1 MSTTVKENKM
11 GYMPENKLLLS
22 MSIPMMLSMLIQALY
37 NIVDGLF
44 VAGISP
50 EQYELTAVNLAFPA
64 QNLMIAVSV
73 GAGVGINALISR
85 NLGIGNREKAD
96 KIAGQGLF
104 LAILSYLLFATI
116 GVALVRPYFNLMTA
130 DIAAEAGKTQVIE
143 MGVKYLRIC
152 FIASFGLF
160 CQVVHEKY
168 MQSTGKTML
177 SMTIQTVGAILNIV
191 LDPILIYG
199 WFGLPAMGIA
209 GAAYATVIGQI
220 ASALIGIYLQKTKND
235 EITLKFENV
244 KPDIKIISE
253 ILKIGFP
260 SILMNSIG
268 SFMTASFNKIIM
280 PLSKYAVNVFGIYFK
295 LQSFIFMPVF
305 GFNNGMISI
314 VSYNYGA
321 RKKKRLIRTI
331 KLGLIYAVSMMLFG
345 FALFQIFPDVFLGM
359 FNLSDEAINTVGIPA
374 LRTISISFIF
384 AGFSIICSAVFQ
396 AFGYSLFSMFVS
408 IGRQLVT
415 LLPVA
420 YLLSLTGNVNYVW
433 WAYPTAEIVCV
444 ILSVIF
450 YIYIYKKKIKPIPD
464 EVNS

>member
-1 MSTTVKENKM
+1 M

-73 GAGVGINALISR
+73 GVGVGINALISR
-85 NLGIGNREKAD
+85 NLGFGNHEKAN
-96 KIAGQGLF
+96 KIAGQGALI
-104 LAILSYLLFATI
+104 AIISYILFATV
-116 GVALVRPYFNLMTA
+116 GTMATRPYFTLMTT
-130 DIAAEAGKTQVIE
+130 DITDPVARETIID
-143 MGVKYLRIC
+143 MGVSYLSIC

-177 SMTIQTVGAILNIV
+177 SMTTQAVGAIVNII
-191 LDPILIYG
+191 LDPILING
-199 WFGLPAMGIA
+199 FFVIPALGVA

-220 ASALIGIYLQKTKND
+220 VSAIVGIILQQTKNR
-235 EITLKFENV
+235 ELVIKLENI
-244 KPDIKIISE
+244 KPDVKIIGE
-253 ILKIGFP
+253 IFKIGLP

-280 PLSKYAVNVFGIYFK
+280 ALSEYAVNVFGIYFK
-295 LQSFIFMPVF
+295 LQSFVFMPVF

-321 RKKKRLIRTI
+321 RKKKRMLRTV
-331 KLGLIYAVSMMLFG
+331 KLGLIYAVSFMLVG
-345 FALFQIFPDVFLGM
+345 FALFQIFPDVFLSM
-359 FNLSDEAINTVGIPA
+359 FNLSEEAINTVGVPA

-396 AFGYSLFSMFVS
+396 AFGYSLFSMLVS

-420 YLLSLTGNVNYVW
+420 YLLALTGNVNNVW
-433 WAYPTAEIVCV
+433 WAFPIAEFVCLV
-444 ILSVIF
+444 LSVIF
-450 YIYIYKKKIKPIPD
+450 YIYIYKHKIATIPD
-464 EVNS
+464 DAHASR

>member
-1 MSTTVKENKM
+1 MSAQVKENKM

-73 GAGVGINALISR
+73 GVGVGINALISR
-85 NLGIGNREKAD
+85 NLGIGNHKKAN
-96 KIAGQGLF
+96 KIAGQGMF
-104 LAILSYLLFATI
+104 LAIISYILFAVVGTLI
-116 GVALVRPYFNLMTA
+116 ARPYFDLMTA
-130 DIAAEAGKTQVIE
+130 DIAESAGKARVIE
-143 MGVKYLRIC
+143 YGVQYLRIC
-152 FIASFGLF
+152 FIASLGLF
-160 CQVVHEKY
+160 LQVVHEKY
-168 MQSTGKTML
+168 MQSTGKTTL
-177 SMTIQTVGAILNIV
+177 SMTTQLVGAIVNII
-191 LDPILIYG
+191 LDPIMIYG
-199 WFGLPAMGIA
+199 FLGIPAMGIA

-220 ASALIGIYLQKTKND
+220 VSAIVGIILHQKKNK
-235 EITLKFENV
+235 EIDFKFDDV
-244 KPDIKIISE
+244 KPDTKIIGE
-253 ILKIGFP
+253 IFNIGLP

-268 SFMTASFNKIIM
+268 SFMTAAFNKIIM
-280 PLSKYAVNVFGIYFK
+280 PLSEYAVNVFGIYFK
-295 LQSFIFMPVF
+295 LQSFVFMPVF

-314 VSYNYGA
+314 ISYNYGA
-321 RKKKRLIRTI
+321 RKKKRVLRTT
-331 KLGLIYAVSMMLFG
+331 KLGLVYAVSMMLFG
-345 FALFQIFPDVFLGM
+345 FLLFQVFPDTFLRM
-359 FNLSDEAINTVGIPA
+359 FNMSEEAINTIGVPA

-420 YLLSLTGNVNYVW
+420 YLLALTGDINKVW
-433 WAYPTAEIVCV
+433 FAYPIAEVVCV
-444 ILSVIF
+444 ALSVVF
-450 YIYIYKKKIKPIPD
+450 YIYIYKKKIKTLPD
-464 EVNS
+464 DIV

>member
-1 MSTTVKENKM
+1 MSTAVKENKM

-44 VAGISP
+44 VAGISL

-73 GAGVGINALISR
+73 GIGVGINALISR
-85 NLGIGNREKAD
+85 NLGIGNHKKAN

-104 LAILSYLLFATI
+104 LAIMSYLLFAVI
-116 GVALVRPYFNLMTA
+116 GTALVKPYFELMTA
-130 DIAAEAGKTQVIE
+130 DISESDGKAIVIE
-143 MGVKYLRIC
+143 YGVQYLKIC
-152 FIASFGLF
+152 FLASFGLF
-160 CQVVHEKY
+160 AQVVHEKF
-168 MQSTGKTML
+168 MQSTGKTTL
-177 SMTIQTVGAILNIV
+177 SMATQTVGAIANII

-199 WFGLPAMGIA
+199 AGLGIA

-220 ASALIGIYLQKTKND
+220 ISAIVGIILHQKKNK
-235 EITLKFENV
+235 ELSFTLEDV
-244 KPDIKIISE
+244 KPDKKVIGE
-253 ILKIGFP
+253 IFNIGLP

-268 SFMTASFNKIIM
+268 SFMTAAFNKIIM
-280 PLSKYAVNVFGIYFK
+280 ALSPYAVNVFGIYFK

-321 RKKKRLIRTI
+321 RKKKRVLRTI

-345 FALFQIFPDVFLGM
+345 FALFQLFPDVFLAM
-359 FNLSDEAINTVGIPA
+359 FNMSDEAINTVGIPA

-384 AGFSIICSAVFQ
+384 AGFSIICAAVFQ
-396 AFGYSLFSMFVS
+396 AFGFSLFAMFVS

-420 YLLSLTGNVNYVW
+420 YLLSLTGDVNNVW
-433 WAYPTAEIVCV
+433 WAFPIAEVVCV
-444 ILSVIF
+444 VLSVVF
-450 YIYIYKKKIKPIPD
+450 YLYIYKRKIKTLPD
-464 EVNS
+464 HN

>member
-1 MSTTVKENKM
+1 M

-50 EQYELTAVNLAFPA
+50 EQFELTAVNLAFPA

-73 GAGVGINALISR
+73 GIGVGINALISR
-85 NLGIGNREKAD
+85 YLGLGNRERAD
-96 KIAGQGLF
+96 KIAGQGAF
-104 LAILSYLLFATI
+104 LAIMSYVLFAVVGTLL
-116 GVALVRPYFNLMTA
+116 AEPYFELMTT
-130 DIAAEAGKTQVIE
+130 DISNELERATVIE
-143 MGVKYLRIC
+143 MGTGYLRIC
-152 FIASFGLF
+152 FLASFGLF

-177 SMTIQTVGAILNIV
+177 SMTTQLVGAIANII
-191 LDPILIYG
+191 LDPIFIYL
-199 WFGLPAMGIA
+199 FGLGVL

-220 ASALIGIYLQKTKND
+220 ISAIVGVVLQHYKNH
-235 EITLKFENV
+235 EIRIKAENI
-244 KPDIKIISE
+244 KPDKRIISE
-253 ILKIGFP
+253 IFKIGLP

-268 SFMTASFNKIIM
+268 SFMTAAFNKIIM
-280 PLSKYAVNVFGIYFK
+280 ALSPYAVNVFGVYFK
-295 LQSFIFMPVF
+295 LQSFVFMPVF

-314 VSYNYGA
+314 VSFNYGA
-321 RKKKRLIRTI
+321 RKKKRMLRTI
-331 KLGLIYAVSMMLFG
+331 KLGLIYAVSFMVFG
-345 FALFQIFPDVFLGM
+345 FALFQIFPGAFLTM
-359 FNLSDEAINTVGIPA
+359 FNLGETAIRSVGIPA

-396 AFGYSLFSMFVS
+396 AFGYSLFSMFIS

-420 YLLSLTGNVNYVW
+420 YLLSLTGDVNKVW
-433 WAYPTAEIVCV
+433 WSYPIAEFVCV
-444 ILSVIF
+444 LLSVIF
-450 YIYIYKKKIKPIPD
+450 YAYIYKHKIKTIPD
-464 EVNS
+464 EVA

>member
-1 MSTTVKENKM
+1 MSTAVKENKM
-11 GYMPENKLLLS
+11 GCMSENKLLLS

-73 GAGVGINALISR
+73 GIGVGINALISR
-85 NLGIGNREKAD
+85 NLGIGNHKKSN

-104 LAILSYLLFATI
+104 LAIMSYLLFAVVGT
-116 GVALVRPYFNLMTA
+116 ALIKPYFELMTA
-130 DIAAEAGKTQVIE
+130 DISETDGKAKIIQY
-143 MGVKYLRIC
+143 GAQYLRIC
-152 FIASFGLF
+152 FLASFGLF
-160 CQVVHEKY
+160 AQVVHEKF
-168 MQSTGKTML
+168 MQSTGKTTL
-177 SMTIQTVGAILNIV
+177 SMITQTVGAIANII
-191 LDPILIYG
+191 LDPILIYVAK
-199 WFGLPAMGIA
+199 LGIA

-220 ASALIGIYLQKTKND
+220 ISAVVGIVLHQKKNK
-235 EITLKFENV
+235 EISFSFEDV
-244 KPDIKIISE
+244 KPDKKVIGE
-253 ILKIGFP
+253 IFNIGLP

-268 SFMTASFNKIIM
+268 SFMTATFNKIIM
-280 PLSKYAVNVFGIYFK
+280 ALSPYAVNVFGIYFK

-321 RKKKRLIRTI
+321 RKKKRVLRTI

-345 FALFQIFPDVFLGM
+345 FALFQLFPDVFLAM
-359 FNLSDEAINTVGIPA
+359 FNMSEEAINTVGIPA

-384 AGFSIICSAVFQ
+384 AGFSIICAAVFQ
-396 AFGYSLFSMFVS
+396 AFGFSLFAMFVS

-420 YLLSLTGNVNYVW
+420 YLLSLTGDVNNVW
-433 WAYPTAEIVCV
+433 WAFPIAEVVCV
-444 ILSVIF
+444 ILSVVF
-450 YIYIYKKKIKPIPD
+450 YVYIYKKKIKTLPD
-464 EVNS
+464 NN

>member
-1 MSTTVKENKM
+1 M

-73 GAGVGINALISR
+73 GVGVGINALISR
-85 NLGIGNREKAD
+85 NLGIGNKAKAN

-104 LAILSYLLFATI
+104 LAIMSYILFAVVGTAI
-116 GVALVRPYFNLMTA
+116 TRPYFELMTL
-130 DIAAEAGKTQVIE
+130 DIAESAGRAQVIE
-143 MGVKYLRIC
+143 YGVRYLRIC

-160 CQVVHEKY
+160 AQVVHEKY
-168 MQSTGKTML
+168 MQATGKTTL
-177 SMTIQTVGAILNIV
+177 SMTTQLVGAISNII

-199 WFGLPAMGIA
+199 WFGLPALGVA
-209 GAAYATVIGQI
+209 GAAYATVTGQI
-220 ASALIGIYLQKTKND
+220 ISAIVGIILQNKKNK
-235 EITLKFENV
+235 EISFTFDDV
-244 KPDIKIISE
+244 KPDGRTIGE
-253 ILKIGFP
+253 IFKIGLP

-268 SFMTASFNKIIM
+268 SFMTAAFNKIIM
-280 PLSKYAVNVFGIYFK
+280 PLSPYAVNVFGIFFK
-295 LQSFIFMPVF
+295 LQSFVFMPVF

-321 RKKKRLIRTI
+321 RKKKRMLRTI
-331 KLGLIYAVSMMLFG
+331 KLGLVYAVSMMLVG
-345 FALFQIFPDVFLGM
+345 FALFQFFPGVFLSM
-359 FNLSDEAINTVGIPA
+359 FNMSEEAINTVGIPA

-396 AFGYSLFSMFVS
+396 AFGYSIFSMFVS

-420 YLLSLTGNVNYVW
+420 YLLSLTGNVNNVW
-433 WAYPTAEIVCV
+433 WAFPIAEVVCV
-444 ILSVIF
+444 ALSVGF
-450 YIYIYKKKIKPIPD
+450 FVHIYRKKIKIIPD
-464 EVNS
+464 TN

>member
-1 MSTTVKENKM
+1 MSTAVKENKM

-44 VAGISP
+44 VAGISL

-73 GAGVGINALISR
+73 GIGVGINALISR
-85 NLGIGNREKAD
+85 NLGIGNHKKAN

-104 LAILSYLLFATI
+104 LAIMSYLLFAVI
-116 GVALVRPYFNLMTA
+116 GIALVKPYFELMTA
-130 DIAAEAGKTQVIE
+130 DISEADGKAIVIE
-143 MGVKYLRIC
+143 YGVQYLKIC
-152 FIASFGLF
+152 FLASFGLF
-160 CQVVHEKY
+160 AQVVHEKF
-168 MQSTGKTML
+168 MQSTGKTTL
-177 SMTIQTVGAILNIV
+177 SMATQTVGAIANII

-199 WFGLPAMGIA
+199 AGLGIA

-220 ASALIGIYLQKTKND
+220 ISAIVGIILHQKKNKELSFTLEDVNPDKKVIG
-235 EITLKFENV
+235 EIFN
-244 KPDIKIISE
+244 
-253 ILKIGFP
+253 IGLP

-268 SFMTASFNKIIM
+268 SFMTAAFNKIIM
-280 PLSKYAVNVFGIYFK
+280 ALSPYAVNVFGIYFK

-321 RKKKRLIRTI
+321 RKKKRVLRTI

-345 FALFQIFPDVFLGM
+345 FALFQLFPDVFLAM
-359 FNLSDEAINTVGIPA
+359 FNMSDEAINTVGIPA

-384 AGFSIICSAVFQ
+384 AGFSIICAAVFQ
-396 AFGYSLFSMFVS
+396 AFGFSLFAMFVS

-420 YLLSLTGNVNYVW
+420 YLLSLTGDVNNVW
-433 WAYPTAEIVCV
+433 WAFPIAEVVCV
-444 ILSVIF
+444 VLSVVF
-450 YIYIYKKKIKPIPD
+450 YLYIYKRKIKTLPD
-464 EVNS
+464 HN

>member
-1 MSTTVKENKM
+1 MSTTVKQNKM

-73 GAGVGINALISR
+73 GIGVGINALISR
-85 NLGIGNREKAD
+85 NLGIGNRKKAN

-104 LAILSYLLFATI
+104 LAIMSYILFAVVGT
-116 GVALVRPYFNLMTA
+116 ALTRPYFELMTA
-130 DIAAEAGKTQVIE
+130 DISEGAGKAQVIQY
-143 MGVKYLRIC
+143 GIQYLRIC
-152 FIASFGLF
+152 FLASFGLF
-160 CQVVHEKY
+160 CQVAHEKF
-168 MQSTGKTML
+168 MQSTGKTTL
-177 SMTIQTVGAILNIV
+177 SMTTQLVGAIANII
-191 LDPILIYG
+191 LDPIMIYG
-199 WFGLPAMGIA
+199 WLGIPALGIA

-220 ASALIGIYLQKTKND
+220 ISAIVGIILQQTKNR
-235 EITLKFENV
+235 EIFFSFDDV
-244 KPDIKIISE
+244 KPDMKIIKE
-253 ILKIGFP
+253 IFNIGLP

-280 PLSKYAVNVFGIYFK
+280 PLSQYAVNVFGIYFK
-295 LQSFIFMPVF
+295 LQSFVFMPIF

-321 RKKKRLIRTI
+321 RKKKRVLRTI
-331 KLGLIYAVSMMLFG
+331 KLGLVYAVSMMLFG
-345 FALFQIFPDVFLGM
+345 FALFQIFPETFLAM
-359 FNLSDEAINTVGIPA
+359 FNMSAEAINTVGVPA

-396 AFGYSLFSMFVS
+396 AFGFSLFSMFVS

-420 YLLSLTGNVNYVW
+420 YLLALTGNVNNVW
-433 WAYPTAEIVCV
+433 WAFPIAEVVCV
-444 ILSVIF
+444 ALSVVF
-450 YIYIYKKKIKPIPD
+450 YIYIYKKKIATIP
-464 EVNS
+464 E

>member
-1 MSTTVKENKM
+1 MSAAIKENKM
-11 GYMPENKLLLS
+11 GYMPETKLLLS

-73 GAGVGINALISR
+73 GIGVGINALISR
-85 NLGIGNREKAD
+85 NLGIGNHKKAN

-104 LAILSYLLFATI
+104 LAIMSYLLFAIVGT
-116 GVALVRPYFNLMTA
+116 ALAKPYFELMTA
-130 DIAAEAGKTQVIE
+130 DISEAEGKIQVIQY
-143 MGVKYLRIC
+143 GVQYLRIC
-152 FIASFGLF
+152 FLASFGLF
-160 CQVVHEKY
+160 AQVAHEKF
-168 MQSTGKTML
+168 MQSTGKTTL
-177 SMTIQTVGAILNIV
+177 SMVTQAVGAICNII

-199 WFGLPAMGIA
+199 AFGIKGLGIT

-220 ASALIGIYLQKTKND
+220 ISAVVGIILHQKKNQELSFTFEDVRPDKKVITEIFNIGL
-235 EITLKFENV
+235 
-244 KPDIKIISE
+244 
-253 ILKIGFP
+253 P

-268 SFMTASFNKIIM
+268 SFMTATFNKIIM
-280 PLSKYAVNVFGIYFK
+280 ALSPYAVNVFGIYFK

-321 RKKKRLIRTI
+321 RKKKRVLRTI
-331 KLGLIYAVSMMLFG
+331 KLGLIYAVSMMIFG
-345 FALFQIFPDVFLGM
+345 FALFQIFPDVFLAM
-359 FNLSDEAINTVGIPA
+359 FNMSKEAIETVGVPA

-384 AGFSIICSAVFQ
+384 AGFSIICAAVFQ
-396 AFGYSLFSMFVS
+396 AFGYSLFAMFVS

-420 YLLSLTGNVNYVW
+420 YLLALTGDVNNVW
-433 WAYPTAEIVCV
+433 WAFPIAEVVCV
-444 ILSVIF
+444 ILSVVF
-450 YIYIYKKKIKPIPD
+450 YIYIYKRKIKTLPD
-464 EVNS
+464 CN

>member
-1 MSTTVKENKM
+1 MSTAVKENKM

-44 VAGISP
+44 VAGISL

-73 GAGVGINALISR
+73 GIGVGINALISR
-85 NLGIGNREKAD
+85 NLGIGNHKKAN

-104 LAILSYLLFATI
+104 LAIMSYLLFAVI
-116 GVALVRPYFNLMTA
+116 GTALVKPYFELMTA
-130 DIAAEAGKTQVIE
+130 DISEADGKAIVIE
-143 MGVKYLRIC
+143 YGVQYLKIC
-152 FIASFGLF
+152 FLASFGLF
-160 CQVVHEKY
+160 AQVVHEKF
-168 MQSTGKTML
+168 MQSTGKTTL
-177 SMTIQTVGAILNIV
+177 SMATQTVGAIANII

-199 WFGLPAMGIA
+199 AGLGIA

-220 ASALIGIYLQKTKND
+220 ISAIVGIILHQKKNK
-235 EITLKFENV
+235 ELSFTLEDV
-244 KPDIKIISE
+244 KPDKRVIGE
-253 ILKIGFP
+253 IFNIGLP

-268 SFMTASFNKIIM
+268 SFMTAAFNKIIM
-280 PLSKYAVNVFGIYFK
+280 ALSPYAVNVFGIYFK

-321 RKKKRLIRTI
+321 RKKKRVLRTI

-345 FALFQIFPDVFLGM
+345 FALFQLFPDVFLAM
-359 FNLSDEAINTVGIPA
+359 FNMSDEAINTVGIPA

-384 AGFSIICSAVFQ
+384 AGFSIICAAVFQ
-396 AFGYSLFSMFVS
+396 AFGFSLFAMFVS

-420 YLLSLTGNVNYVW
+420 YLLSLTGDVNNVW
-433 WAYPTAEIVCV
+433 WAFPIAEVVCV
-444 ILSVIF
+444 VLSVVF
-450 YIYIYKKKIKPIPD
+450 YLYIYKRKIKTLPD
-464 EVNS
+464 NN

>member
-1 MSTTVKENKM
+1 MSTAVKENKM

-44 VAGISP
+44 VAGISL

-73 GAGVGINALISR
+73 GIGVGINALISR
-85 NLGIGNREKAD
+85 NLGIGNHKKAN

-104 LAILSYLLFATI
+104 LAIMSYLLFAVI
-116 GVALVRPYFNLMTA
+116 GTALVKPYFELMTA
-130 DIAAEAGKTQVIE
+130 DISEADGKAIVIE
-143 MGVKYLRIC
+143 YGVQYLKIC
-152 FIASFGLF
+152 FLASFGLF
-160 CQVVHEKY
+160 AQVVHEKF
-168 MQSTGKTML
+168 MQSTGKTTL
-177 SMTIQTVGAILNIV
+177 SMATQTVGAIANII

-199 WFGLPAMGIA
+199 AGLGIA

-220 ASALIGIYLQKTKND
+220 ISAIVGIILHQKKNKELSFTLEDVNPDKKVIG
-235 EITLKFENV
+235 EIFN
-244 KPDIKIISE
+244 
-253 ILKIGFP
+253 IGLP

-268 SFMTASFNKIIM
+268 SFMTAAFNKIIM
-280 PLSKYAVNVFGIYFK
+280 ALSPYAVNVFGIYFK

-321 RKKKRLIRTI
+321 RKKKRVLRTI

-345 FALFQIFPDVFLGM
+345 FALFQLFPDVFLAM
-359 FNLSDEAINTVGIPA
+359 FNMSDEAINTVGIPA

-384 AGFSIICSAVFQ
+384 AGFSIICAAVFQ
-396 AFGYSLFSMFVS
+396 AFGFSLFAMFVS

-420 YLLSLTGNVNYVW
+420 YLLSLTGDVNNVW
-433 WAYPTAEIVCV
+433 WAFPIAEVVCV
-444 ILSVIF
+444 VLSIVF
-450 YIYIYKKKIKPIPD
+450 YLYIYKRKIKTLPD
-464 EVNS
+464 NN